1 MRIVIMRAAPPRPTA
16 RRVVALG
23 AAAVLLPLAGCGSAG
38 GEAAAGTGT
47 SAGGAEPALA
57 VAASFYPLQWVTEAV
72 AGERAAVTSL
82 TAPGVEP
89 HDLELSPREVG
100 AAVDADVLV
109 TLGGF
114 QPAVDAAAAERGEGA
129 VVDVAGAADLEV
141 HPTAAAED
149 DHADHT
155 GDEHADATDGHE
167 HAEDDH
173 AHDAEET
180 GGATGDAHAEDEHA
194 ADDGHDHGLAE
205 DPHFW
210 LDPQRMASVAAAVAD
225 GLAAADP
232 DGAATYQENLAAVT
246 ADLTALD
253 EEYAAGLA
261 TCESRDLVTSH
272 EAFGYLAERYDL
284 VQRGVQGVGGGG
296 SEPTPTRLAEVADFV
311 EENGVRTI
319 YTETLL
325 DPAVAETVAAETG
338 ATTAVLDTLEGLTDA
353 SPADDYPGVMRANLE
368 VLRTGQ
374 GCS

>member
-1 MRIVIMRAAPPRPTA
+1 MRAIPPRPTA

-23 AAAVLLPLAGCGSAG
+23 AAAVLLPLAGCGAAG
-38 GEAAAGTGT
+38 DEAAAGTGG
-47 SAGGAEPALA
+47 SAGDGPALS

-72 AGERAAVTSL
+72 AGDRAAVTSL

-129 VVDVAGAADLEV
+129 VVDVATAADLEV
-141 HPTAAAED
+141 HPTSAAEDAAED
-149 DHADHT
+149 DHADHA
-155 GDEHADATDGHE
+155 DAEHAGAT
-167 HAEDDH
+167 AEDD
-173 AHDAEET
+173 
-180 GGATGDAHAEDEHA
+180 HAEDEHA
-194 ADDGHDHGLAE
+194 DGEHAEDDGHDHGLAE

-225 GLAAADP
+225 GLSAADP
-232 DGAATYQENLAAVT
+232 DGAATYEENLAAVT

-253 EEYAAGLA
+253 GEYAAGLA
-261 TCESRDLVTSH
+261 TCGSRDLVTSH

-296 SEPTPTRLAEVADFV
+296 AEPTATRLAGVADFV
-311 EENGVRTI
+311 EENDVRTI